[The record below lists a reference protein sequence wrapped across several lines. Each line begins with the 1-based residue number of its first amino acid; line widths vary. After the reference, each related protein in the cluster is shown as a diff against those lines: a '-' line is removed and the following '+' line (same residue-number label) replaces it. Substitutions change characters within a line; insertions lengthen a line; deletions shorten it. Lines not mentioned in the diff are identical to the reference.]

1 MIVLSGADLV
11 LTGGIQSPATLIID
25 GDRIN
30 DVVPGV
36 KRAGTAQHYDLSGFF
51 IVPGFFDV
59 HVHGVDGTD
68 VLDAPG
74 DTSEA
79 LTKIAVALPKYG
91 VTAFCPTTVACSV
104 AILERTLESVRR
116 LREQPPVNG
125 AQVIGAHLESNFVNP
140 DYKGAQPERYL
151 YRRSSDDG
159 ERIVAEIERS
169 RQSVSIVTLA
179 PELDGGLE
187 MIRGFVEAGLRVS
200 LGHSGASFEIAEAA
214 VDAGARH
221 ATHLFNRMPPL
232 HHRDPGLA
240 GAVLTR
246 DEVMAEIVCDGVHV
260 HSPMIRLAIAAKGA
274 DRIMAITDG
283 TAASGL
289 AEGGVASLGGRR
301 ICVRNGAAYLD
312 DGTLAG
318 SAATMDRV
326 FSFLVHRVGLSPSEA
341 SRICST
347 TPAAA
352 LGFHDRGAIVKGAVA
367 DLVVLDRALKVQQT
381 YVAGRLVFSR
391 TSEGSH

>member
-11 LTGGIQSPATLIID
+11 LTGGIQSPATLIIE

-36 KRAGTAQHYDLSGFF
+36 KRAGTAQHYDLSGYF
-51 IVPGFFDV
+51 IVPGFIDV

-74 DTSEA
+74 DKSDA

-104 AILERTLESVRR
+104 AALERTLESVRR

-151 YRRSSDDG
+151 YQRSSDDG
-159 ERIVAEIERS
+159 ERIVGEIERS

-326 FSFLVHRVGLSPSEA
+326 FSFLVHRLGLSPSEA
-341 SRICST
+341 SRLCST

-352 LGFHDRGAIVKGAVA
+352 LALRDGGAIVKGARA
-367 DLVVLDRALKVQQT
+367 DLVVLDKALTVKQT
-381 YVAGRLVFSR
+381 YVAGRVVYSAI
-391 TSEGSH
+391 

>member
-1 MIVLSGADLV
+1 MIVLSGAGLV
-11 LTGGIQSPATLIID
+11 LAEGIRSPATLILE
-25 GDRIN
+25 GDRIV
-30 DVVPGV
+30 DMVPGA
-36 KRAGTAQHYDLSGFF
+36 KTAGTTAQHYDLSGYF
-51 IVPGFFDV
+51 IVPGFIDV

-68 VLDAPG
+68 VLDSGA
-74 DTSEA
+74 A
-79 LTKIAVALPKYG
+79 LTKVAVGLTKYG

-104 AILERTLESVRR
+104 QVLERTLDAVRQ
-116 LREQPPVNG
+116 LQEQPDARG

-140 DYKGAQPERYL
+140 DYKGAQPAEYL
-151 YRRSSDDG
+151 YPPSSTDG
-159 ERIVAEIERS
+159 ERVLREIARS

-179 PELDGGLE
+179 PELDGVLNV
-187 MIRGFVEAGLRVS
+187 IRALVETGVRVS

-240 GAVLTR
+240 GAVLNR
-246 DEVMAEIVCDGVHV
+246 REVTAEVVCDGVHV
-260 HSPMIRLAIAAKGA
+260 HSPMIRLAIAAKGT
-274 DRIMAITDG
+274 DGIMAITDG

-289 AEGGVASLGGRR
+289 PEGGVASLGGRR
-301 ICVRNGAAYLD
+301 ICVRGGAAYLD

-326 FSFLVHRVGLSPSEA
+326 FRFLVRQVGLSPSEA
-341 SRICST
+341 SRLCAI

-352 LGFHDRGAIVKGAVA
+352 LGLHDRGAIAKGAVA
-367 DLVVLDRALKVQQT
+367 DLVVLDRELAVRQT
-381 YVAGRLVFSR
+381 YVAGQLAYSAI
-391 TSEGSH
+391 

>member
-1 MIVLSGADLV
+1 MIVLAGADVV
-11 LTGGIQSPATLIID
+11 LAEGIRSPASLIIE
-25 GDRIN
+25 GDRIV
-30 DVVPGV
+30 DVVPGSTS
-36 KRAGTAQHYDLSGFF
+36 AGAAAQHYDLSRYFV
-51 IVPGFFDV
+51 VPGFVDV

-68 VLDAPG
+68 VLD
-74 DTSEA
+74 DEDDA
-79 LTKIAVALPKYG
+79 LTRIAAGLPRYG

-104 AILERTLESVRR
+104 AVLGRTLKSVGRV
-116 LREQPPVNG
+116 REQP
-125 AQVIGAHLESNFVNP
+125 ALHAARVIGAHLESNFVNP
-140 DYKGAQPERYL
+140 EYKGAQPADYL
-151 YRRSSDDG
+151 YRLSSEDAGPILQEIARSG
-159 ERIVAEIERS
+159 R
-169 RQSVSIVTLA
+169 SVSIVTLA
-179 PELDGGLE
+179 PELDGALNV
-187 MIRGFVEAGLRVS
+187 IRSLVETGVRVS

-240 GAVLTR
+240 GAVLNR
-246 DEVMAEIVCDGVHV
+246 HEVTAEVICDGVHV
-260 HSPMIRLAIAAKGA
+260 RSPMIRIAMAAKGV

-301 ICVRNGAAYLD
+301 ICVRDGAAWLD

-326 FSFLVHRVGLSPSEA
+326 FRFLVNRVGVSLSEA
-341 SRICST
+341 SRLCST

-352 LGFHDRGAIVKGAVA
+352 LGLPDRGIAKGAVA
-367 DLVVLDRALKVQQT
+367 DLVVLDRELAVKQT
-381 YVAGRLVFSR
+381 YVAGRQAYSAI
-391 TSEGSH
+391 

>member
-11 LTGGIQSPATLIID
+11 LAEGIRSTATLIIE
-25 GDRIN
+25 GDRIV
-30 DVVPGV
+30 DVVSGS
-36 KRAGTAQHYDLSGFF
+36 KTAGGTAQHYDLAGHF
-51 IVPGFFDV
+51 IVPGFIDV

-68 VLDAPG
+68 VLDAVRDSP
-74 DTSEA
+74 DA
-79 LTKIAVALPKYG
+79 LTKIAAGLPKYG

-104 AILERTLESVRR
+104 AVLERTLESVRQ
-116 LREQPPVNG
+116 LRGQPAAHG

-140 DYKGAQPERYL
+140 EYKGAQPADNL
-151 YRRSSDDG
+151 YRPSS
-159 ERIVAEIERS
+159 EEAAPILREIARS

-179 PELDGGLE
+179 PELDGA
-187 MIRGFVEAGLRVS
+187 MNVIRSLAAAGIRVS
-200 LGHSGASFEIAEAA
+200 LGHSGASFEIAEEA

-246 DEVMAEIVCDGVHV
+246 QEVAAEIVCDGVHV
-260 HSPMIRLAIAAKGA
+260 HSRMIQVAIAAKGP

-289 AEGGVASLGGRR
+289 GEGGVASLGGRR
-301 ICVRNGAAYLD
+301 ICVRGGAAYLD

-318 SAATMDRV
+318 SAATMDLV
-326 FSFLVHRVGLSPSEA
+326 FRFLVQQVGLPLSAA
-341 SRICST
+341 SRLCST

-352 LGFHDRGAIVKGAVA
+352 LALQDRGAIVKGGIA
-367 DLVVLDRALKVQQT
+367 DLVVLDRELTVKQT
-381 YVAGRLVFSR
+381 YVSGRLAYSAI
-391 TSEGSH
+391 

>member
-11 LTGGIQSPATLIID
+11 LTGGIQSPATLIIE
-25 GDRIN
+25 GDRIS
-30 DVVPGV
+30 DVVPGT
-36 KRAGTAQHYDLSGFF
+36 KSAGTTAQRYDLSGYF
-51 IVPGFFDV
+51 IVPGFIDV

-68 VLDAPG
+68 VLDGG
-74 DTSEA
+74 DA
-79 LTKIAVALPKYG
+79 LTKIAVSLTKYG

-104 AILERTLESVRR
+104 AVLQRTLDAVRQ
-116 LREQPPVNG
+116 LREQPAVRG

-140 DYKGAQPERYL
+140 DYKGAQPREYL
-151 YRRSSDDG
+151 YRPASDDG
-159 ERIVAEIERS
+159 ETILREIARS
-169 RQSVSIVTLA
+169 RQGVSIVTLA
-179 PELDGGLE
+179 PELDGALNL
-187 MIRGFVEAGLRVS
+187 IRTLVETGLRVS

-246 DEVMAEIVCDGVHV
+246 REVMAEIVCDGVHV
-260 HSPMIRLAIAAKGA
+260 HSPMIRVAIAAKGT
-274 DRIMAITDG
+274 DRIMAVTDG

-289 AEGGVASLGGRR
+289 AEGGAASLGGRR
-301 ICVRNGAAYLD
+301 ICVRDGAAYLD

-318 SAATMDRV
+318 SVATMDRV
-326 FSFLVHRVGLSPSEA
+326 FRFLVRRVGLSPSEA
-341 SRICST
+341 SQLCST

-352 LGFHDRGAIVKGAVA
+352 LGLHDRGVVVKGAVA
-367 DLVVLDRALKVQQT
+367 DLVVLDGELAVKQT
-381 YVAGRLVFSR
+381 YVAGRLTYSAI
-391 TSEGSH
+391 

>member
-11 LTGGIQSPATLIID
+11 LAEGIRSTTTLIIE
-25 GDRIN
+25 GDRIIE
-30 DVVPGV
+30 VVPGS
-36 KRAGTAQHYDLSGFF
+36 KSAGSTAQHYDLSGHF
-51 IVPGFFDV
+51 VAPGFIDV

-68 VLDAPG
+68 VLDA
-74 DTSEA
+74 DNSFDHNDA
-79 LTKIAVALPKYG
+79 LTKIAAGLPKYG

-104 AILERTLESVRR
+104 AALERTLENVRH
-116 LREQPPVNG
+116 LREQPAAHG
-125 AQVIGAHLESNFVNP
+125 AQVIGAHLESNFINP
-140 DYKGAQPERYL
+140 DYKGAQPGDFL
-151 YRRSSDDG
+151 YRLSSDEAG
-159 ERIVAEIERS
+159 LILQEIARR

-179 PELDGGLE
+179 PELDGALNL
-187 MIRGFVEAGLRVS
+187 IRSLAEAGIRVS

-246 DEVMAEIVCDGVHV
+246 HEVAAEIICDGKHV
-260 HSPMIRLAIAAKGA
+260 QSPMIRVAIAAKGT

-301 ICVRNGAAYLD
+301 ICVRDGAAYLD

-318 SAATMDRV
+318 SVATMDRV
-326 FSFLVHRVGLSPSEA
+326 FRFLVHHVGLPLSDA
-341 SRICST
+341 SRLCST

-352 LGFHDRGAIVKGAVA
+352 LALHDSGAIVKGGAA
-367 DLVVLDRALKVQQT
+367 DLVVLDRELAVKQT
-381 YVAGRLVFSR
+381 YVAGRLAYSAI
-391 TSEGSH
+391 

>member
-11 LTGGIQSPATLIID
+11 LAEGIRSTATLIID
-25 GDRIN
+25 GDRIS
-30 DVVPGV
+30 DLVPGSTSA
-36 KRAGTAQHYDLSGFF
+36 AGTARHYDLSGHF
-51 IVPGFFDV
+51 IVPGFIDV

-68 VLDAPG
+68 VLDAGNSP
-74 DTSEA
+74 DDNDA
-79 LTKIAVALPKYG
+79 LTKIAAGLPKYG
-91 VTAFCPTTVACSV
+91 VTAFCPTTVACS
-104 AILERTLESVRR
+104 AAALERTLESVRH
-116 LREQPPVNG
+116 LREQPASQG
-125 AQVIGAHLESNFVNP
+125 AQVIGAHLESNFINP
-140 DYKGAQPERYL
+140 DYKGAQPGAFL
-151 YRRSSDDG
+151 YRPSSEEAG
-159 ERIVAEIERS
+159 PILQEIARS

-179 PELDGGLE
+179 PELDGALNL
-187 MIRGFVEAGLRVS
+187 IRSLAETGIRVS

-246 DEVMAEIVCDGVHV
+246 PEVAAEIICDGTHV
-260 HSPMIRLAIAAKGA
+260 HSRMIQVAIAAKGP

-289 AEGGVASLGGRR
+289 GEGGVASLGGRR
-301 ICVRNGAAYLD
+301 ICVRDGAAYLD

-326 FSFLVHRVGLSPSEA
+326 FRFLVRHVGLPLSAA
-341 SRICST
+341 SRLCST

-352 LGFHDRGAIVKGAVA
+352 LALQDRGAIVKGAVA
-367 DLVVLDRALKVQQT
+367 DLVVLDRELAVKQT
-381 YVAGRLVFSR
+381 YVAGRLAYSAI
-391 TSEGSH
+391 